1 MDPSTQRVTW
11 IGDPPGPDDDARLVW
26 SAIVERGLVLDV
38 EIAALVA
45 DVLLRRDL
53 AATGPSSGAG
63 LFRRFYG
70 RHAWRLLFDL
80 DGTRIRIGE
89 TSTWVR

>member
-1 MDPSTQRVTW
+1 MDPSTHRVTW
-11 IGDPPGPDDDARLVW
+11 IGDPPAPDDDARLVW
-26 SAIVERGLVLDV
+26 SAIVEQGLVLDV

-45 DVLLRRDL
+45 AMLVRRDL

-70 RHAWRLLFDL
+70 PEAWRLLLDL

-89 TSTWVR
+89 IPAWVR